1 MKASFLK
8 KSLLILSAILLCTLS
23 MASCKTTLKPG
34 DKGLYDKQNDI
45 TYSHASTVYEASA
58 LVKEYGKLALTS
70 KESYALYTIPGA
82 DPTQMLATEDY
93 NIVFAAG
100 YTMPTLLEMA
110 PTILHICTDASTTV
124 HELYRI
130 EDTVDISSIVMKYT
144 SGENLPYPAGS
155 PLRSYKV
162 RFESTQYPGFYY
174 TLTYVEYA
182 SDVEI
187 DGVNHGRFFL
197 RSAFEGIFIP
207 VGDEIHKALGYTD

>member
-1 MKASFLK
+1 MNASFLK
-8 KSLLILSAILLCTLS
+8 KSLLILSAILLCATTLV
-23 MASCKTTLKPG
+23 SCKTTLKPG

-45 TYSHASTVYEASA
+45 TYSHASTVYEATS

-93 NIVFAAG
+93 NIVYAAG

-110 PTILHICTDASTTV
+110 PTVLHVCTDASTTV
-124 HELYRI
+124 HELYRM

-174 TLTYVEYA
+174 TLTYVEY
-182 SDVEI
+182 SEDVEI
-187 DGVNHGRFFL
+187 DGVNYGRYFL
-197 RSAFEGIFIP
+197 RSAFEDIFIP
-207 VGDEIHKALGYTD
+207 VGDEIHKAMGFSD

>member
-1 MKASFLK
+1 MKALSLRK
-8 KSLLILSAILLCTLS
+8 PLLILLAVTLCALS
-23 MASCKTTLKPG
+23 LASCKTTLKPG
-34 DKGLYDKQNDI
+34 DNGLYDNQNKI
-45 TYSHASTVYEASA
+45 TYCHASTVYEATA

-70 KESYALYTIPGA
+70 KESYDLYTIKGA
-82 DPTQMLATEDY
+82 DPTEMLATEDY
-93 NIVFAAG
+93 NIVYAAG
-100 YTMPTLLEMA
+100 LTMPTLLEMA
-110 PTILHICTDASTTV
+110 PTILHICTDSSTTV
-124 HELYRI
+124 HEVHRM
-130 EDTVDISSIVMKYT
+130 EDSVSIASIVT
-144 SGENLPYPAGS
+144 NFTAGENLSYPAGS